1 MTESNEHEKTNG
13 IMPVHLEDKHHQS
26 LETCPNCRIR
36 LWTNQNYPIKRSDLT
51 HKLTFWY
58 MLKQTCQYNWRI
70 IIKIKDPENLEITDL
85 ELL

>member
-51 HKLTFWY
+51 HKLTF
-58 MLKQTCQYNWRI
+58 
-70 IIKIKDPENLEITDL
+70 
-85 ELL
+85 

>member
-1 MTESNEHEKTNG
+1 MTKSNGHEKIDG
-13 IMPVHLEDKHHQS
+13 IMSVHLVNKHHQS
-26 LETCPNCRIR
+26 LKIYPNCRIR
-36 LWTNQNYPIKRSDLT
+36 LWTNQNYLVKRSDST

-58 MLKQTCQYNWRI
+58 MLKQICQYNWRI

>member
-1 MTESNEHEKTNG
+1 
-13 IMPVHLEDKHHQS
+13 
-26 LETCPNCRIR
+26 
-36 LWTNQNYPIKRSDLT
+36 
-51 HKLTFWY
+51 